1 MVGWLVKIL
10 QPGVGRCGGD
20 LRGVDWDAWTVDGEG
35 ELLAWP
41 GICGDMLGCKGG
53 DRDGMRLGGSYRW
66 WHYYKTGGGVGSAI
80 ELAEVC
86 GREQVIYSE
95 SPLIYSQ
102 RQVFFNGSIKDYI
115 E

>member
-1 MVGWLVKIL
+1 MNIGRWRGEDGRCGWLVSEDSTTRSRAL
-10 QPGVGRCGGD
+10 RGD
-20 LRGVDWDAWTVDGEG
+20 LQGVDWGAWTVDREG
-35 ELLAWP
+35 KLLAWT
-41 GICGDMLGCKGG
+41 CGDMLVCKGG

-86 GREQVIYSE
+86 GRKQVIYSE

-102 RQVFFNGSIKDYI
+102 
-115 E
+115 